1 MAYLRR
7 TASLSHRVIGGDGA
21 AKRRRTTAAAIVPRP
36 PIYPPPLTPHQA
48 QQDACISIPSLVY
61 DETAVQAHEEMIFNC
76 GCVGGHYIAEGPPIP
91 KEQRPP
97 RFQVVCP
104 ETHRLCKVENITESD
119 G

>member
-36 PIYPPPLTPHQA
+36 PIYPPPLTPQQA

-61 DETAVQAHEEMIFNC
+61 DETAVQAHEEMILIAAAW
-76 GCVGGHYIAEGPPIP
+76 VGITSQKSHP
-91 KEQRPP
+91 
-97 RFQVVCP
+97 FQKSNDLLGFKSFARR
-104 ETHRLCKVENITESD
+104 HIDYAK
-119 G
+119 